1 MDTITSTTTI
11 TDNHRLD
18 THTDRNLVTA
28 TRRAAIAR
36 RSLLIGGLGLAGAG
50 ALGASAR
57 ATGPSS
63 PNARHARIAAL
74 EEKHGTTIGFRAVN
88 LRTGKGM
95 RHRDNLRLALCS
107 TFKPFAVAALLR
119 DHDSDVL
126 ATPVPVRAED
136 SVANSPIFDTRI
148 GGTMTYAEFCD
159 AALRYSDNAS
169 ANMILRRIGGPSAV
183 TRFAR
188 SIGDRHTRLDRWET
202 ELNSSLPHDLRDTST
217 AAALATSYTKLLLG
231 NALADDDRDRL
242 LGWMLRNQTAGKVFG
257 AGIPDGW
264 PLADKTGGG
273 DYGSRNEVGIT
284 WTPDGSPIVMAA
296 LTRVGVAGATGPD
309 ACLAD
314 LARLA
319 TGELG

>member
-1 MDTITSTTTI
+1 MDTIITTNI

-18 THTDRNLVTA
+18 TQPDRAATA
-28 TRRAAIAR
+28 TRRATLAR
-36 RSLLIGGLGLAGAG
+36 RSLLVGGLGLAGAG
-50 ALGASAR
+50 ALGTSAR
-57 ATGPSS
+57 AAGPSS

-74 EEKHGTTIGFRAVN
+74 EEKYGTTIGFRAVN
-88 LRTGKGM
+88 LRTGRVM
-95 RHRDNLRLALCS
+95 RHRDTLRLALCS

-119 DHDSDVL
+119 DHDRDGEVL
-126 ATPVPVRAED
+126 AASVPVRAED

-183 TRFAR
+183 TGFAR

-217 AAALATSYTKLLLG
+217 AAALATSYTRLLLG
-231 NALADDDRDRL
+231 DVLTTDDRGRL

-257 AGIPDGW
+257 AGIPGGW

-273 DYGSRNEVGIT
+273 EHGSRNEVGIT

-296 LTRVGVAGATGPD
+296 LTRVGMAGATGPD